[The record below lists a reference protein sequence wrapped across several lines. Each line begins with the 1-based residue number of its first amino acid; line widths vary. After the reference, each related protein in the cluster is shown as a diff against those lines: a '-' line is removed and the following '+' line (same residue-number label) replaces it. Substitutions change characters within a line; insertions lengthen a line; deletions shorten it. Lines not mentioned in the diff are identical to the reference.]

1 MFRTVIGRIAA
12 SAAGLQVCAA
22 GVALTDK
29 ELSKKPEWYRKDVL
43 ALEDSLKKLGR
54 HGFNTSQSAVNDAYE
69 TLKKYS
75 HISNVEVHWRMA
87 RALLEKSYF
96 TKSPTERAHLV
107 HEVCYCLIVF
117 FWSCYILTRKTS
129 RIIVRS
135 EIFRPRIAQRRLYP
149 SKPKSQAPERT
160 NDCFMY
166 AIALS
171 NLEEIDPKADHSAEI
186 LKHLE
191 HAASIDKEDAYTVFL
206 LGVAHYKKKNYS
218 EALSQFQKA
227 ETMRKHF
234 SSSNLYY
241 MGMAYHSS
249 GNKEEA
255 IKHFIAS
262 YKVRPKNEH
271 ELKSRALAKTK
282 MLLKLKVDQK
292 DYEVEE
298 Y

>member
-1 MFRTVIGRIAA
+1 MFRTVICRIAA
-12 SAAGLQVCAA
+12 SAAGVQICAA

-29 ELSKKPEWYRKDVL
+29 ELAKKPEWYRKDVL

-54 HGFNTSQSAVNDAYE
+54 HGFNTSPSAVNNAYE
-69 TLKKYS
+69 TLKKYA

-96 TKSPTERAHLV
+96 TKCPTERAHLV
-107 HEVCYCLIVF
+107 HEAKDCAKKALSF
-117 FWSCYILTRKTS
+117 ETDK
-129 RIIVRS
+129 
-135 EIFRPRIAQRRLYP
+135 P
-149 SKPKSQAPERT
+149 SAGAHKW
-160 NDCFMY
+160 Y

-171 NLEEIDPKADHSAEI
+171 NLEEIDSKADHSAEI

-191 HAASIDKEDAYTVFL
+191 HAANIDKEDAYTVFL

-218 EALSQFQKA
+218 EALTHFQKA

-241 MGMAYHSS
+241 MGMAYHAS

-255 IKHFIAS
+255 IKHFIDS

-271 ELKSRALAKTK
+271 ELKSRALAKT
-282 MLLKLKVDQK
+282 MLMKLKVNRE